1 MSTLIPD
8 TDYPDGRFNDVEEL
22 LEHLQKVKYSV
33 GRGCNE
39 DLMDIVRDLKEQRDR
54 ARSQLKEALR
64 QRGV

>member
-8 TDYPDGRFNDVEEL
+8 TDYPEGRFKDVEEL
-22 LEHLQKVKYSV
+22 LEHLQMVKYSV